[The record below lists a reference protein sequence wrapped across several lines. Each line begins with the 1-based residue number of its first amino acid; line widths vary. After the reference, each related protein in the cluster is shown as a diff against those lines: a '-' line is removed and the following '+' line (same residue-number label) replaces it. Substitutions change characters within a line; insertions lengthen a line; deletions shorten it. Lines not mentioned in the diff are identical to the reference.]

1 METFHR
7 RINAIAATA
16 NPVIQKL
23 AEDPRY
29 DKISIPISD
38 GKFIYNMNFAL
49 KEAASTGC
57 KNIIKE
63 FEKMTLLRNID
74 DAWKENLRL
83 LDELKHSVRNVSYE
97 QKDPLVV
104 YKIESVKLFDQMVNT
119 INDQVV
125 ATLMR
130 ARIPVQQEGGQA

>member
-1 METFHR
+1 
-7 RINAIAATA
+7 
-16 NPVIQKL
+16 
-23 AEDPRY
+23 
-29 DKISIPISD
+29 
-38 GKFIYNMNFAL
+38 MNFAL